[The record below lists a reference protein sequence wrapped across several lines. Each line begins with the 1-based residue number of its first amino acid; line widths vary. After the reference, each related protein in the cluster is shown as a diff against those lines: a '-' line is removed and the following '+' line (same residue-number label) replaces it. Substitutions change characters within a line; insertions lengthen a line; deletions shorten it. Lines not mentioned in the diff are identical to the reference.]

1 MKEITYNGVVILNI
15 ADMDLRDNP
24 KDIIMVDPGGGPYID
39 IDYDM
44 EMFDKSFK
52 GMKVSGFIS
61 NDNGY
66 ELVIKQKMM
75 SKYIPTIP
83 IRDIP
88 DVTFIPIESED
99 EQFSK
104 EELASKLDNACSR
117 GNNSKTKYKITFL
130 TNNGWM
136 RIHTTIWMVGEEFIL
151 LKENIYIPISSIIDV
166 I

>member
-1 MKEITYNGVVILNI
+1 
-15 ADMDLRDNP
+15 
-24 KDIIMVDPGGGPYID
+24 
-39 IDYDM
+39 
-44 EMFDKSFK
+44 
-52 GMKVSGFIS
+52 
-61 NDNGY
+61 
-66 ELVIKQKMM
+66 M

-88 DVTFIPIESED
+88 EVTFIPIESED

-104 EELASKLDNACSR
+104 QELSSKLDNACSN
-117 GNNSKTKYKITFL
+117 GNNGKSKYKITFL

-151 LKENIYIPISSIIDV
+151 LKENIYIPINSIIDV

>member
-1 MKEITYNGVVILNI
+1 MKLSKREPKHMGEVMSDI
-15 ADMDLRDNP
+15 AER
-24 KDIIMVDPGGGPYID
+24 
-39 IDYDM
+39 YD
-44 EMFDKSFK
+44 KLTK
-52 GMKVSGFIS
+52 T
-61 NDNGY
+61 
-66 ELVIKQKMM
+66 KMM

-104 EELASKLDNACSR
+104 EELTSKLSNACSN
-117 GNNSKTKYKITFL
+117 GNCDKSKYKITFL

-136 RIHTTIWMVGEEFIL
+136 RIHTTIWMVGEKFIL

>member
-1 MKEITYNGVVILNI
+1 
-15 ADMDLRDNP
+15 
-24 KDIIMVDPGGGPYID
+24 
-39 IDYDM
+39 
-44 EMFDKSFK
+44 
-52 GMKVSGFIS
+52 
-61 NDNGY
+61 
-66 ELVIKQKMM
+66 M

-88 DVTFIPIESED
+88 EVTFIPIESKD

-104 EELASKLDNACSR
+104 QELTSKLDNACSN
-117 GNNSKTKYKITFL
+117 GNRDKSKYKITFL

-136 RIHTTIWMVGEEFIL
+136 RIHTTIWIVVKEFIL

>member
-1 MKEITYNGVVILNI
+1 
-15 ADMDLRDNP
+15 
-24 KDIIMVDPGGGPYID
+24 
-39 IDYDM
+39 
-44 EMFDKSFK
+44 
-52 GMKVSGFIS
+52 
-61 NDNGY
+61 
-66 ELVIKQKMM
+66 M

-88 DVTFIPIESED
+88 EVTLLSIESKD

-104 EELASKLDNACSR
+104 EELISKLDNACSN
-117 GNNSKTKYKITFL
+117 GNNGKSKYKITFL

-151 LKENIYIPISSIIDV
+151 LKENIYIPINSIIDV

>member
-1 MKEITYNGVVILNI
+1 
-15 ADMDLRDNP
+15 
-24 KDIIMVDPGGGPYID
+24 
-39 IDYDM
+39 
-44 EMFDKSFK
+44 
-52 GMKVSGFIS
+52 
-61 NDNGY
+61 
-66 ELVIKQKMM
+66 M
-75 SKYIPTIP
+75 SRYIPTIP
-83 IRDIP
+83 IRDIS

-104 EELASKLDNACSR
+104 EELSSKLNNACSR
-117 GNNSKTKYKITFL
+117 GNNEKSKCKVTFL